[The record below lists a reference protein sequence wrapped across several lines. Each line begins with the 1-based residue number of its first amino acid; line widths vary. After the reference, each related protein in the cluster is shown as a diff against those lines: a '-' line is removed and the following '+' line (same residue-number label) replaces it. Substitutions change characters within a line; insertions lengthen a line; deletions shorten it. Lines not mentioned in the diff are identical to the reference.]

1 MCVCKCIYVGSVKIE
16 CCANV
21 MVLVQNDNPLCGPQL
36 VQQNLY
42 QNKQQDQKPRFLD
55 LRSCVHPSGSVFHT
69 LLLVCSHM
77 SVARMIDCQLRC
89 FCAGDLHTL
98 PCLFYLLFE
107 LQSMCIYVQHAVIWR
122 DQPKI
127 DPGNFLLPEQKPQ
140 FAGTSLADVSMFFSG
155 WPQAILLTDFD

>member
-1 MCVCKCIYVGSVKIE
+1 MCMCMCKCIYVGSVKIE

-89 FCAGDLHTL
+89 FCAGNLRCRVYFTFCLSCSPCAYMFSMRWSDAINPRLTL
-98 PCLFYLLFE
+98 ATSCCRNKNPN
-107 LQSMCIYVQHAVIWR
+107 LQEHH
-122 DQPKI
+122 
-127 DPGNFLLPEQKPQ
+127 
-140 FAGTSLADVSMFFSG
+140 
-155 WPQAILLTDFD
+155 